1 MHMPWKR
8 LMLTC
13 CCAAL
18 FAGAD
23 LSCSQPAQAQI
34 SIGGFGISIGGLI
47 GGGRYSGSRS
57 RTGTRSKKTS
67 DDSSSSSD
75 NSEPSSRKDR
85 KDQVLAS
92 KGAPAAKDQVTIL
105 QYVASSEVLGVVG
118 STKDLEQVGQAFS
131 KEDAR
136 DYTGR
141 IKDILDKFRKEQD
154 KGKNSRPGDVTEQA
168 MEQSLEKAFASA
180 KLDTFETFLGEN
192 WSVERLRVMILELVS
207 NELGRLFDGNNR
219 GNAPMLALDN
229 LIQRSAQSVY
239 RRTFE
244 MSELLAANRSATLF
258 VQRLYQTHGD
268 LLDDRTRE
276 GADGMI
282 TQAAN
287 AAVAKLDGL
296 LRRDE
301 NGFAL
306 RYRAQR
312 IVFDCLSDNV
322 QQVSSSDTTIRT
334 VSEIEQKVATTG
346 GTTCIRWLD
355 RQFGT
360 QLAGRDNQIDRAR
373 LTPQQPVPMRA
384 IWSAEGPTFDASM
397 FGRASGAF

>member
-1 MHMPWKR
+1 
-8 LMLTC
+8 
-13 CCAAL
+13 
-18 FAGAD
+18 
-23 LSCSQPAQAQI
+23 
-34 SIGGFGISIGGLI
+34 
-47 GGGRYSGSRS
+47 
-57 RTGTRSKKTS
+57 
-67 DDSSSSSD
+67 
-75 NSEPSSRKDR
+75 
-85 KDQVLAS
+85 
-92 KGAPAAKDQVTIL
+92 
-105 QYVASSEVLGVVG
+105 
-118 STKDLEQVGQAFS
+118 
-131 KEDAR
+131 
-136 DYTGR
+136 
-141 IKDILDKFRKEQD
+141 
-154 KGKNSRPGDVTEQA
+154 
-168 MEQSLEKAFASA
+168 
-180 KLDTFETFLGEN
+180 
-192 WSVERLRVMILELVS
+192 
-207 NELGRLFDGNNR
+207 
-219 GNAPMLALDN
+219 
-229 LIQRSAQSVY
+229 
-239 RRTFE
+239 
-244 MSELLAANRSATLF
+244 LLAANRSATLF